1 MGRAKEMMIEMEQH
15 PLTGVSDRLVSA
27 QLFRNKLVRE
37 FVLQNGFNGVC
48 SYCGGMTKVIPLK
61 TVVEKIDSIILKYY
75 GDPDN
80 EGVGWDSGFEDDA
93 PGYHTEGGGYLVPDN
108 KSYYDDMHQ
117 LLFETGFKVDDDKLE
132 QDITE
137 ALSYHF
143 CLIEK
148 DPYGLNAAEERVY
161 DWRYIKERAMKMAKA
176 GQSLDSMV
184 KAEAVR
190 LDYLKS
196 DIYTAKYTLQVK
208 KDLTLYRT
216 VNYNEELNP
225 LTFKNLT
232 SPPDQYTCNLRMS
245 VKGDSVFYG
254 ADNAKTAKHEALS
267 NENDQFAYIGKFHT
281 KHSMRL
287 LDLTGIPEKLSIF
300 DQEQY
305 YLLLFLRYFCKAIS
319 EYVPEHDTIKYAPT
333 QLITYYFRHHLR
345 HYESDENSYPIDGI
359 LYTSSKDNAVN
370 TVLFY
375 DNDNSADH
383 LELLEWECIHKGNVI
398 KHTVM

>member
-1 MGRAKEMMIEMEQH
+1 MVETMGRAKEMIELEQH

-27 QLFRNKLVRE
+27 HLFRNKLVRD
-37 FVLQNGFNGVC
+37 FVLQNGFDGVC
-48 SYCGGMTKVIPLK
+48 SYCRDMTKVIPLK
-61 TVVEKIDSIILKYY
+61 TVVEEIDRIILKYY

-80 EGVGWDSGFEDDA
+80 EDVGWDSGFEDDA
-93 PGYHTEGGGYLVPDN
+93 PGFHSKGSGFIVPDD
-108 KSYYDDMHQ
+108 KPYYDDMHQ
-117 LLFETGFKVDDDKLE
+117 LLLETGFKVDDDELE

-143 CLIEK
+143 CLIEQ

-161 DWRYIKERAMKMAKA
+161 DWRYIKERSIKMAKA
-176 GQSLDSMV
+176 GRSLDSMV

-190 LDYLKS
+190 LDYLKN
-196 DIYTAKYTLQVK
+196 DIYTAKYPLQVK

-216 VNYNEELNP
+216 VNYNEELTP
-225 LTFKNLT
+225 MSFKNLT
-232 SPPDQYTCNLRMS
+232 SPPDQYTCDLRMS

-254 ADNAKTAKHEALS
+254 ADNPKTAKHEALS
-267 NENDQFAYIGKFHT
+267 NENDRFSYIGKFHT

-305 YLLLFLRYFCKAIS
+305 YMLLFLRYFCKAIS

-345 HYESDENSYPIDGI
+345 HFESDGNSYPID
-359 LYTSSKDNAVN
+359 
-370 TVLFY
+370 
-375 DNDNSADH
+375 
-383 LELLEWECIHKGNVI
+383 
-398 KHTVM
+398 